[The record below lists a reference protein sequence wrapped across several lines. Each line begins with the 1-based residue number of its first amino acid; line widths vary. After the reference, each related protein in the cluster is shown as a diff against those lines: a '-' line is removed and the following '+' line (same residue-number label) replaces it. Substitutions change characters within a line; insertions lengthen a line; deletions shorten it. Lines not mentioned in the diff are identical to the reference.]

1 MVKNNLLFIS
11 KTANACP
18 PAQMQREI
26 IQSKEYWISNCCSFA
41 ATTCH
46 AYRYCE
52 HESLSVYN
60 VVGVW
65 FSRVEIS
72 FNKVWTQNNACMTS
86 SNQPSNWNN
95 NREKMVMV
103 IQLVLIG
110 PFQLILGRSKSVCL
124 RLIRHSYL
132 SQYCMK
138 MYKTYIYISKFKL
151 NIVEYT
157 VTYLSVIALDFE
169 SWWIKLSYFFFPTR
183 YTKYLLIILN
193 MQVFAS
199 SAIHHF
205 KRPRK
210 CFCNNL

>member
-1 MVKNNLLFIS
+1 MHVPQHKCNVKSYNRKNIGSVIAVHLL
-11 KTANACP
+11 P
-18 PAQMQREI
+18 PHVMPI
-26 IQSKEYWISNCCSFA
+26 DIVN
-41 ATTCH
+41 TTC
-46 AYRYCE
+46 
-52 HESLSVYN
+52 SLSVYN

-210 CFCNNL
+210 CFCNNM